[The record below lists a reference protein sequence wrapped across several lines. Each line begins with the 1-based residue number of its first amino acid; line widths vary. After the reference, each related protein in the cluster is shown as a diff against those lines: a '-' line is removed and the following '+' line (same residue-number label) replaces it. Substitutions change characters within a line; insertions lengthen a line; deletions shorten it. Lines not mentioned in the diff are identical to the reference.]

1 MVGCGTSSTVFHVVV
16 GDIRVIEQQQ
26 RVLEVIQ
33 YPLFRFAVL
42 YILEKVQVRFIGTP
56 ELVVQG
62 MDLADFTQ
70 AAVLQDGGGLDSMAI
85 DVDHILLI
93 CRNRDVKKGMDSVD
107 LQMRVEFLP
116 IVGGKKTQGTADCDR
131 ILLFD

>member
-33 YPLFRFAVL
+33 YTLFRFAVL
-42 YILEKVQVRFIGTP
+42 YILEKVRFIGTP

-62 MDLADFTQ
+62 MDVADFTQ

-85 DVDHILLI
+85 DGL
-93 CRNRDVKKGMDSVD
+93 
-107 LQMRVEFLP
+107 
-116 IVGGKKTQGTADCDR
+116 
-131 ILLFD
+131 

>member
-33 YPLFRFAVL
+33 YTLFRFAVL

-62 MDLADFTQ
+62 MDLAAFTQ

-85 DVDHILLI
+85 DGL
-93 CRNRDVKKGMDSVD
+93 
-107 LQMRVEFLP
+107 
-116 IVGGKKTQGTADCDR
+116 
-131 ILLFD
+131 

>member
-1 MVGCGTSSTVFHVVV
+1 MTAVDLFSAARDTVRMVGCGTSSTVVHVVV

-33 YPLFRFAVL
+33 YTLFRFAVL

-85 DVDHILLI
+85 DGL
-93 CRNRDVKKGMDSVD
+93 
-107 LQMRVEFLP
+107 
-116 IVGGKKTQGTADCDR
+116 
-131 ILLFD
+131 